1 MKKLYVILFSLF
13 FAQQLVVAQC
23 TPQPTGGTGFVSPL
37 PQDFPCVERTVAFS
51 NAVTLDIPAS
61 VNPSDFGI
69 PLPIGQITV
78 NNITITNISGLPVG
92 MTYACNPSSCVF
104 VGGQAGCI
112 NFSGTT
118 ADTTGQY
125 TLTFDGTASVTVPA
139 FPPFFAGGDTTVPL
153 SLLAQSGQS
162 FGYDIRVIEP
172 GALCGAT
179 GIETIANNLNMQ
191 IYPNPSQGMFEV
203 SMTAGSAIQGELVIS
218 DAMGRVVYREN
229 VDFTDLYRKQIDL
242 NAQPAG
248 LYNVS
253 VRTAKGVNST
263 KLNLR

>member
-23 TPQPTGGTGFVSPL
+23 TPQPGGGVGFVSPL
-37 PQDFPCVERTVAFS
+37 PQDFPCVERSVAFS

-61 VNPSDFGI
+61 VNLADLGL
-69 PLPIGQITV
+69 PLPLSVTV
-78 NNITITNISGLPVG
+78 SNITITNITGLPAG
-92 MTYACNPSSCVF
+92 MSYACNPGNCVF
-104 VGGQAGCI
+104 LGGQAGCI

-118 ADTTGQY
+118 NDPAGQY
-125 TLTFDGTASVTVPA
+125 TLAFDGTVTVNVPP
-139 FPPFFAGGDTTVPL
+139 FPPVFPGGDTTVPL

-162 FGYDIRVIEP
+162 FGYDLRVIEQ
-172 GALCGAT
+172 GAACSTT

-191 IYPNPSQGMFEV
+191 VYPNPSQGMFEV